1 METHTPLDEITTPT
15 PLDEI
20 TTPTPTDK
28 TVEIDRALLQQ
39 LLEATRQQTQQTVNF
54 KIIEDDEKQ
63 TSS

>member
-1 METHTPLDEITTPT
+1 METHTT
-15 PLDEI
+15 LDEI

-54 KIIEDDEKQ
+54 EIIEEDEKQ
-63 TSS
+63 ISKKPQANN